1 MTTSTHGTKQTFERA
16 RFTSAIGGGKRT
28 SLIHALVSANDPF
41 RTFALCRTRC
51 VTAHR
56 TREVGLHQATHKVE
70 QTGHKSALDFAV
82 IFSENRA
89 RCRWDR
95 V

>member
-1 MTTSTHGTKQTFERA
+1 VRECDILIPAAIERVIHEGNA
-16 RFTSAIGGGKRT
+16 VQVRAKLIVEAANPLLGGKRT

-70 QTGHKSALDFAV
+70 
-82 IFSENRA
+82 
-89 RCRWDR
+89 
-95 V
+95 